1 MSPWIMLLI
10 GVLLTLGTAIFV
22 AAEFSLV
29 ALDRPAV
36 QRAVDA
42 GDHKAEPVLH
52 SLRRLS
58 TLLSAC
64 QLGITITTLFLGF
77 LANPAIGALLS
88 PVLEDA
94 GLGEQAAARTS
105 SVLAMIIATVFS
117 MILGEMV
124 PKTLAVSVPLA
135 TAKVV
140 ATPMRIIA
148 TLMRP
153 LIAVSNGSANWVLRR
168 MGIEPQEELSA
179 ARSPAELASLVR
191 SSVEAGTLDSGTA
204 RLVTRSLG
212 FGEQTAADVMT
223 PRNRA
228 TSIDRTASAEDERR
242 AAQLRRSQGRFTR
255 NFVVQG
261 SAAEW
266 AMAWMGCVR
275 AQLHRRGLDAA
286 LVFFLHDEII
296 VHTPAV
302 LGLLALPLA
311 VAPVRSVLERA
322 RGRALIAVLGQTGR
336 LQLALGLLW
345 GLGLWWA
352 GR

>member
-10 GVLLTLGTAIFV
+10 GVLLTLGTALVV

-94 GLGEQAAARTS
+94 GLGEQAAARTA

-140 ATPMRIIA
+140 ATP
-148 TLMRP
+148 
-153 LIAVSNGSANWVLRR
+153 
-168 MGIEPQEELSA
+168 
-179 ARSPAELASLVR
+179 
-191 SSVEAGTLDSGTA
+191 
-204 RLVTRSLG
+204 
-212 FGEQTAADVMT
+212 
-223 PRNRA
+223 
-228 TSIDRTASAEDERR
+228 IDRKS
-242 AAQLRRSQGRFTR
+242 
-255 NFVVQG
+255 VV
-261 SAAEW
+261 
-266 AMAWMGCVR
+266 
-275 AQLHRRGLDAA
+275 
-286 LVFFLHDEII
+286 
-296 VHTPAV
+296 
-302 LGLLALPLA
+302 
-311 VAPVRSVLERA
+311 
-322 RGRALIAVLGQTGR
+322 
-336 LQLALGLLW
+336 
-345 GLGLWWA
+345 
-352 GR
+352 